1 MPESATTQPAPWRRV
16 LCFPPVRLV
25 LLGGHLFMMLVASN
39 SFMLQL
45 AGMLHLAGMLQPSGR
60 PLAAVGAL
68 LGMAGRRGKVVRP
81 FWRRRG

>member
-45 AGMLHLAGMLQPSGR
+45 AGMLQPSGR

>member
-1 MPESATTQPAPWRRV
+1 
-16 LCFPPVRLV
+16 
-25 LLGGHLFMMLVASN
+25 
-39 SFMLQL
+39 
-45 AGMLHLAGMLQPSGR
+45 MLQPSGR

>member
-45 AGMLHLAGMLQPSGR
+45 AGMLHLAGR